1 MEKLKLSNE
10 DGNKEIDSTLW
21 ENFGAKLE
29 SVLEDLYMTAQTAV
43 FAPGEL
49 IDITLADNDTMPKCN
64 EIFVN
69 TRQCFFRC
77 AERQSSLGYLPPQIS
92 AHHSRE
98 QTRVSCE
105 VPQNQIGGKNSCQ
118 SNPWDHIGNG
128 KMFELWRHSEGGGD
142 F

>member
-49 IDITLADNDTMPKCN
+49 IDITLADNDTMPK
-64 EIFVN
+64 
-69 TRQCFFRC
+69 
-77 AERQSSLGYLPPQIS
+77 
-92 AHHSRE
+92 
-98 QTRVSCE
+98 
-105 VPQNQIGGKNSCQ
+105 
-118 SNPWDHIGNG
+118 
-128 KMFELWRHSEGGGD
+128 
-142 F
+142 